1 MLVLNDT
8 LISAK
13 MARTVATLFQS
24 IADLTFPK
32 PRLAQM
38 IARKTAEGTR
48 LLAQSDYRLPCAL
61 KKEQLETARKSRSIG
76 AIPKAL
82 SEYTGE

>member
-1 MLVLNDT
+1 MV
-8 LISAK
+8 K
-13 MARTVATLFQS
+13 TVATLFQS

-38 IARKTAEGTR
+38 IARETPEGTR

-61 KKEQLETARKSRSIG
+61 KKEQLENGPQEQVHWCHPKSPIRVHGRVSRP
-76 AIPKAL
+76 AF
-82 SEYTGE
+82 